1 MTTTVPQP
9 SVPPTA
15 SVPAP
20 APAPGPVPPPA
31 PATAPW
37 VVAVLAAIGT
47 MLLMLLCAGVAVIAW
62 LRPGAATP
70 ISVMATVM
78 GAVGTVAAPLVSL
91 ALMGRRR

>member
-1 MTTTVPQP
+1 MTTNTTVPQP
-9 SVPPTA
+9 PVPSTA
-15 SVPAP
+15 LVPAP
-20 APAPGPVPPPA
+20 TPVPPPA

-78 GAVGTVAAPLVSL
+78 GSVGTVAAPLISL